1 MTVNNFRKTFF
12 GPGGYGNPDAGTAE
26 SVGKLTLDD
35 VKAYY
40 QKYFVPNNMVVS
52 VAGNFDP
59 PLWRRSCAVARAV
72 PAGAAVTHT
81 PPTVALTENKEVT
94 TTRASG
100 VSYVIVAYPGPRS

>member
-12 GPGGYGNPDAGTAE
+12 GPGGYGNPDLGTAE
-26 SVGKLTLDD
+26 SIGKLTLDD

-59 PLWRRSCAVARAV
+59 AVLASPAAR
-72 PAGAAVTHT
+72 
-81 PPTVALTENKEVT
+81 PPGG
-94 TTRASG
+94 S
-100 VSYVIVAYPGPRS
+100 PGR